1 MEQSTKGGEDKM
13 TKEEI
18 LEKLEDI
25 YDDLGEILGYDS
37 EEECED
43 E

>member
-1 MEQSTKGGEDKM
+1 M

-25 YDDLGEILGYDS
+25 YEDLGEILGYDS
-37 EEECED
+37 EDSEGD
-43 E
+43 